1 MMDARPFHF
10 KHFSMYHHRSTMKI
24 GTDAVLLGRWVE
36 VNPSDVVLDI
46 GTGCGILP
54 MMLAQKGVAQVDAV
68 DLDVPSVEEAGVNF
82 AASQWRD
89 KLNAICAD
97 IRAYRPERRYDLIVS
112 NPPFFIHSY
121 QCDAGRKTM
130 ARHTDMSLSFCDLCQ
145 SVVDL
150 LRPEGRFAL
159 VLPVAESVAFLKEAE
174 SHGLFLRRK
183 MEIIPVEGKASNRV
197 NMEMQKTPAE
207 VVQSVPFVIRDA
219 ANRFTAQYHDFLQD
233 FYLG

>member
-1 MMDARPFHF
+1 
-10 KHFSMYHHRSTMKI
+10 
-24 GTDAVLLGRWVE
+24 
-36 VNPSDVVLDI
+36 
-46 GTGCGILP
+46 
-54 MMLAQKGVAQVDAV
+54 
-68 DLDVPSVEEAGVNF
+68 
-82 AASQWRD
+82 
-89 KLNAICAD
+89 
-97 IRAYRPERRYDLIVS
+97 
-112 NPPFFIHSY
+112 
-121 QCDAGRKTM
+121 M